1 VSRVSKDPKSK
12 SEISAM
18 ELANPEGWDRAIT
31 LQKASRDVYNDVCG
45 VLAQDEQPGKLY
57 RPNTAEEANTGTGE
71 V

>member
-1 VSRVSKDPKSK
+1 
-12 SEISAM
+12 M